1 MKVLHGYSK
10 SVIEGK
16 SIIRISQSLKS
27 WISPFQSKRL
37 LISFKTF
44 FAARREE
51 LEMNTALETKQ
62 NGIED
67 LIPERKKK
75 IAFLD
80 LLLQMRLSD
89 GSALSNS
96 DIQEEVDTFMFE
108 GHDTTTNSLAWTI
121 FLIGLN
127 PQVILL

>member
-1 MKVLHGYSK
+1 
-10 SVIEGK
+10 
-16 SIIRISQSLKS
+16 
-27 WISPFQSKRL
+27 
-37 LISFKTF
+37 
-44 FAARREE
+44 
-51 LEMNTALETKQ
+51 MNTALETKQ
-62 NGIED
+62 DGIED

-121 FLIGLN
+121 FLIGLY
-127 PQVILL
+127 PQVILLE

>member
-1 MKVLHGYSK
+1 
-10 SVIEGK
+10 
-16 SIIRISQSLKS
+16 
-27 WISPFQSKRL
+27 
-37 LISFKTF
+37 
-44 FAARREE
+44 
-51 LEMNTALETKQ
+51 MNTALETKQ
-62 NGIED
+62 DGIED

-108 GHDTTTNSLAWTI
+108 GHDTTTCSLAWTI
-121 FLIGLN
+121 FLIGLY
-127 PQVILL
+127 PKVIHN

>member
-16 SIIRISQSLKS
+16 SIISQSLKS
-27 WISPFQSKRL
+27 WISPFQSKLL

-62 NGIED
+62 DGIED

-108 GHDTTTNSLAWTI
+108 GHDTTTNSLA
-121 FLIGLN
+121 
-127 PQVILL
+127 

>member
-1 MKVLHGYSK
+1 MTKLL
-10 SVIEGK
+10 E
-16 SIIRISQSLKS
+16 
-27 WISPFQSKRL
+27 KREDK
-37 LISFKTF
+37 F
-44 FAARREE
+44 
-51 LEMNTALETKQ
+51 
-62 NGIED
+62 ED

-108 GHDTTTNSLAWTI
+108 GHDTTTCSLAWTI
-121 FLIGLN
+121 FLIGLY
-127 PQVILL
+127 PEVIRN

>member
-1 MKVLHGYSK
+1 
-10 SVIEGK
+10 
-16 SIIRISQSLKS
+16 
-27 WISPFQSKRL
+27 
-37 LISFKTF
+37 
-44 FAARREE
+44 
-51 LEMNTALETKQ
+51 MNTELETKQ
-62 NGIED
+62 DGIED

-108 GHDTTTNSLAWTI
+108 GHDTTTCSLAWTI
-121 FLIGLN
+121 FLIGLY
-127 PQVILL
+127 PKVIHNLMSYV

>member
-1 MKVLHGYSK
+1 MTKVL
-10 SVIEGK
+10 E
-16 SIIRISQSLKS
+16 
-27 WISPFQSKRL
+27 KRQD
-37 LISFKTF
+37 KV
-44 FAARREE
+44 
-51 LEMNTALETKQ
+51 
-62 NGIED
+62 ED

-108 GHDTTTNSLAWTI
+108 GHDTTTCSLAWTI
-121 FLIGLN
+121 FLIGLY
-127 PQVILL
+127 PKVIHIKVSHV